1 MFNAISDLFK
11 NTSKPV
17 SDVFESPD
25 GGQTIYVRKA
35 NQQPSERTRVII
47 KHDDPFIEEL
57 INKGFKFSISNSW
70 YSRRWYTNNNTE
82 FIEEIYEKSS
92 NDNWKHVMIR
102 DDEKRFYEEPV
113 DKVAHKG
120 VGKDL
125 DAL

>member
-92 NDNWKHVMIR
+92 NDNWKHVMIG

-113 DKVAHKG
+113 EKVSQRKLHN
-120 VGKDL
+120 DL

>member
-11 NTSKPV
+11 NTSMEN
-17 SDVFESPD
+17 DIFESPD

-35 NQQPSERTRVII
+35 NQQPSERTRVIT
-47 KHDDPFIEEL
+47 KHDDPFIEDL
-57 INKGFKFSISNSW
+57 INKGFKFSITNSW

-82 FIEEIYEKSS
+82 SIEEIYEKSS
-92 NDNWKHVMIR
+92 QDNWKHVMIR

-113 DKVAHKG
+113 EKVSQRKLHS
-120 VGKDL
+120 DL